1 MWALLVKGMLFFKT
15 CHWSRGISIKS
26 DKQNPSP
33 TSLLY
38 RFDQPVPGIMTM
50 FGDSD
55 ACFAGWLHY
64 CVSWRF
70 VQLEVVNHRRTNN
83 NNNNSNSNNNN
94 NNTMERPFQRFL
106 ISNQYNWMYQG
117 VGFSN
122 AYPPEN

>member
-1 MWALLVKGMLFFKT
+1 MLVEGVFFLT

-38 RFDQPVPGIMTM
+38 RVLFDQPVPGIKTM

-83 NNNNSNSNNNN
+83 NDI
-94 NNTMERPFQRFL
+94 MERPFQGFL
-106 ISNQYNWMYQG
+106 ISNQYNWMYLG

-122 AYPPEN
+122 AYPSED